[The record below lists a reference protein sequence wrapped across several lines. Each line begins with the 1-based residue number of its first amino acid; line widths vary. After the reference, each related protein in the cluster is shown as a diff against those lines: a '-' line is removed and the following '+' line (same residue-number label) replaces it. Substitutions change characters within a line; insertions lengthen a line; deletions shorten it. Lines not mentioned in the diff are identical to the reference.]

1 MTARSGRALLFG
13 PLLFVVL
20 VLFGVWISGRLD
32 DHAQRSGFG
41 TIETDRLA
49 IDLESAAGTWAPWLD
64 PRWEAALSDAVA
76 GVPSFPADDPA
87 GVDAVV
93 EALASYSFVAELGTP
108 RVIWP
113 DGLEVPVRIRKP
125 VACVAVGGRFWPV
138 ALAFTQA
145 EDAPDGQA
153 GAACVLLPGSSL
165 TPPAFRGAF
174 LPVIGGLDVEPA
186 DPWVRDPALLGALSV
201 ADSFWRDLAPAD
213 ARRLGRFVINA
224 SGDAEASVDHPGTV
238 LELEGGRRV
247 WFGRSPY
254 RATAGELAPEAKW
267 AHVSKALGFL
277 DAGRDWT
284 VADVR
289 WDRPDIA
296 FVGVEDE

>member
-1 MTARSGRALLFG
+1 MSARTGRALLFG

-32 DHAQRSGFG
+32 RHAARAGFG
-41 TIETDRLA
+41 QIETDR
-49 IDLESAAGTWAPWLD
+49 IRVDLQGAAGSWAPWLD
-64 PRWEAALSDAVA
+64 PRWAEALSTAVA
-76 GVPSFPADDPA
+76 GVPSFPADDPE
-87 GVDAVV
+87 GVAAVTA
-93 EALASYSFVAELGTP
+93 ALSSFPFVAELGTP

-113 DGLEVPVRIRKP
+113 DGLDVPVRLRRP
-125 VACVAVGGRFWPV
+125 VACVALDGRFWPV
-138 ALAFTQA
+138 AIDWQPRG
-145 EDAPDGQA
+145 DVPGP
-153 GAACVLLPGSSL
+153 ACVLLPGSSL

-174 LPVIGGLDVEPA
+174 LPVIGGLAAKPN

-201 ADSFWRDLAPAD
+201 ADSFWSELPPAD
-213 ARRLGRFVINA
+213 ARRLGRFVIDA
-224 SGDAEASVDHPGTV
+224 SGDGEASVERPGTV

-254 RATAGELAPEAKW
+254 RATAGELAVETKW
-267 AHVSKALGFL
+267 AHLMAAIGYL

-284 VADVR
+284 LVDVR

-296 FVGVEDE
+296 FAPLAEGSEDE